1 MLSIVALDRA
11 QLNGSITMDLE
22 VASNW
27 FGRPEMDL
35 KETGSELTLQL
46 ARQFFDDLPQ
56 PVDLSVG
63 LSSMLLNFISSVKV
77 YLHVSPISH

>member
-1 MLSIVALDRA
+1 
-11 QLNGSITMDLE
+11 
-22 VASNW
+22 
-27 FGRPEMDL
+27 MDL